1 MALGAILGNL
11 ARSWRLL
18 ESVRSEKNIR
28 EELTI
33 GPRSPETLQESSGM
47 VFGMVGENGF
57 GSEVSEG
64 IGSS

>member
-11 ARSWRLL
+11 ARSWRLF
-18 ESVRSEKNIR
+18 EWVRSEKNIK

-47 VFGMVGENGF
+47 VFGTM
-57 GSEVSEG
+57 
-64 IGSS
+64 